1 MKNIKKNMLV
11 VAIILLSSYA
21 SVHAQSFKGIP
32 EDIWINNTDKNS
44 IFSGMKSYNGLTSFS
59 LLNIGNRFSFYCQ
72 PSNSTVAGD
81 WGTYGN
87 EIFAIGQKGDLFLSN
102 SSGMKSIYTWSYDDP
117 AWRIGMNN
125 NPGFTR
131 AIATSHVQYLTYSAG
146 AGQGFAVGVN
156 GGNSSFEVTGSDHK
170 AFFRGNITQANNG
183 TGISWG
189 NNFSKIKDD
198 TNLQILTDDI
208 LYIGKSDSNGNMTGT
223 TMFANVVTGNVGIG
237 TINPTAKLHVNG
249 KINATDYAVVTAVAA
264 DYVFEKD
271 YKLMSLSDTEAYI
284 KANKHLPAFKSAK
297 HYETNGYTMI
307 EMNVA
312 LEQTI
317 EEMTLHAIA
326 QEKEINNL
334 KSDMAQIKAMLL
346 KK

>member
-1 MKNIKKNMLV
+1 MLV
-11 VAIILLSSYA
+11 VALILLSSYT
-21 SVHAQSFKGIP
+21 SVHAQTYTFGNSAGNGA
-32 EDIWINNTDKNS
+32 DMWIANS
-44 IFSGMKSYNGLTSFS
+44 DRTNHYGHFRAQTGATSFTLTNYGNRFALS
-59 LLNIGNRFSFYCQ
+59 YLSTFATDFNNIGTEVITFTSTGGIMADGYISAGGTIGASGNITSASNIVAGGNIICNGNITNIGN
-72 PSNSTVAGD
+72 VGI
-81 WGTYGN
+81 GTS
-87 EIFAIGQKGDLFLSN
+87 APTQKLD
-102 SSGMKSIYTWSYDDP
+102 
-117 AWRIGMNN
+117 
-125 NPGFTR
+125 
-131 AIATSHVQYLTYSAG
+131 
-146 AGQGFAVGVN
+146 VN
-156 GGNSSFEVTGSDHK
+156 GN
-170 AFFRGNITQANNG
+170 AYINGNILQTNNG

-189 NNFSKIKDD
+189 NNYSKIKDNG
-198 TNLQILTDDI
+198 NLQILTDDYF
-208 LYIGKSDSNGNMTGT
+208 YIGKSDSNGNMAGT